1 MSDSDTSNDDT
12 VNDDIDDIV
21 NDDTDDIVND
31 DTDEPSDQSRAFVL
45 GLDGVP
51 WRLLR
56 EWVDNGELD
65 HFAQLIEEGAA
76 GPLSSTKPAT
86 TPLAWPSIATGCR
99 PDKHGIY
106 GFRRP
111 QSDYTQEVY
120 TAEALSRPSL
130 WELLSPA
137 VVGNVPMT
145 YPVTGSDSSA
155 AVTGSESAIVS
166 GMMTPATA
174 SSERFAYPSAL
185 REEIDARIPDY
196 EVGLTWHQYDG
207 PTEEFLRDLETLVE
221 NRRELM
227 RLLMKREDW
236 RLFFFVYTAPDR
248 LQHLT
253 WDQELLLDHYRVLD
267 EVVGEVMAY
276 VEDRDATLYVVSDHG
291 FGPVDAHVAP
301 NQVLADEGL
310 FVRQEPSGVSGVL
323 DDLGVTRERLADA
336 FRSAGLDPG
345 TVVERLP
352 ATFREGVASRVP
364 GEHALYDMEYG
375 ETVAFVHEL
384 GNVYVN
390 DAGRFDEGAVDP
402 EDVPEIKRD
411 LIEAFTNVTN
421 PETGQPALEVY
432 DGDELFP
439 TDPGSPDLVVEGRE
453 GYEVTPELPGDAF
466 APAGKKVASHRPE
479 GILLAWGPDVDPEAT
494 PMDATVYDVAPTLLH
509 GVGEPI
515 PEGVDGRVL
524 TEVFEPGSAPASNEP
539 RTRQHEQEQAGSRDG
554 DTGDDD
560 TEDDDTGDDFE
571 DVEDRLRG
579 LGYLN

>member
-1 MSDSDTSNDDT
+1 MSDSDTADGDMDDH
-12 VNDDIDDIV
+12 
-21 NDDTDDIVND
+21 DTDNNI
-31 DTDEPSDQSRAFVL
+31 DEPSEQSRAFVL

-51 WRLLR
+51 WRLL
-56 EWVDNGELD
+56 EDWVDDGELE
-65 HFAQLIEEGAA
+65 HFARLIEEGAA

-86 TPLAWPSIATGCR
+86 TPLAWPSLVTGCR

-111 QSDYTQEVY
+111 QSDYTQKVY
-120 TAEALSRPSL
+120 TAEDLSRPPL
-130 WELLSPA
+130 WELLSPV

-145 YPVTGSDSSA
+145 YPVRGSDGSA
-155 AVTGSESAIVS
+155 AVTGSESAIVG
-166 GMMTPATA
+166 GMMTPRAA
-174 SSERFAYPSAL
+174 SPERFAHPSAL
-185 REEIDARIPDY
+185 RDEIDARIPDY

-207 PTEEFLRDLETLVE
+207 PTEEFLADLETLVE

-227 RLLMKREDW
+227 RLLMKREGW
-236 RLFFFVYTAPDR
+236 QLFFFVYTAPDR
-248 LQHLT
+248 LQHLI
-253 WDQELLLDHYRVLD
+253 WDQELLLDHYQVLD
-267 EVVGEVMAY
+267 EVVGEVIAY
-276 VEDRDATLYVVSDHG
+276 VEDQNATLYVVSDHG
-291 FGPVDAHVAP
+291 FGPVDAHIAP

-323 DDLGVTRERLADA
+323 DGIGVTRERLTNT
-336 FRSAGLDPG
+336 FRAAGLDLRE
-345 TVVERLP
+345 VVERLP

-364 GEHALYDMEYG
+364 GEHALYDMDYG

-390 DAGRFDEGAVDP
+390 DAERFKEGAVDP

-411 LIEAFTNVTN
+411 LIEAFTNVDD

-439 TDPGSPDLVVEGRE
+439 TDPDSPDLVVEGRD

-479 GILLAWGPDVDPEAT
+479 GILLAWGPEVSSGAT
-494 PMDATVYDVAPTLLH
+494 PTDATVYDLAPTLLH
-509 GVGEPI
+509 GIGEPI
-515 PEGVDGRVL
+515 PESVDGRVL
-524 TEVFEPGSAPASNEP
+524 TEIFEPGSVPARREP
-539 RTRQHEQEQAGSRDG
+539 RTRRRGKEQTESRD
-554 DTGDDD
+554 DNTGDDGP
-560 TEDDDTGDDFE
+560 EDDFE

>member
-1 MSDSDTSNDDT
+1 MSDSDTANDDVDDT
-12 VNDDIDDIV
+12 VNDDTDDTV
-21 NDDTDDIVND
+21 NNDTDDIVND
-31 DTDEPSDQSRAFVL
+31 DTDEPSNQSRAFVL

-51 WRLLR
+51 WRLLQ
-56 EWVDNGELD
+56 EWVDDGELD
-65 HFAQLIEEGAA
+65 HFARLIEEGAA

-86 TPLAWPSIATGCR
+86 TPLAWPSIVTGCR

-111 QSDYTQEVY
+111 QSDYTQKVY
-120 TAEALSRPSL
+120 TAEDLSRPPL

-145 YPVTGSDSSA
+145 YPVIGSDGSA
-155 AVTGSESAIVS
+155 AVTGSESAIVG
-166 GMMTPATA
+166 GMMTPGSA
-174 SSERFAYPSAL
+174 SPERFVYPSSL
-185 REEIDARIPDY
+185 REEIDTRIPDY

-207 PTEEFLRDLETLVE
+207 PTAEFLADLETLVE

-227 RLLMKREDW
+227 QLLMERTGW

-253 WDQELLLDHYRVLD
+253 WDLELLLDHYRVLD

-276 VEDRDATLYVVSDHG
+276 VEDQDATLYVVSDHG

-310 FVRQEPSGVSGVL
+310 FVRQEPSGISGVL
-323 DDLGVTRERLADA
+323 DDLGVTRERLAGA

-390 DAGRFDEGAVDP
+390 DAERFDEGAVNPD
-402 EDVPEIKRD
+402 DIPEIKRD
-411 LIEAFTNVTN
+411 LIEVFTNVTD

-439 TDPGSPDLVVEGRE
+439 TDPDSPDLVVEGRK

-479 GILLAWGPDVDPEAT
+479 GILLAWGPDVDPGAT

-509 GVGEPI
+509 GIGEPI

-524 TEVFEPGSAPASNEP
+524 TEIFEPGSAPANHEP
-539 RTRQHEQEQAGSRDG
+539 RIRRHGQASTG
-554 DTGDDD
+554 TGDESP
-560 TEDDDTGDDFE
+560 EDDFG

>member
-1 MSDSDTSNDDT
+1 MP
-12 VNDDIDDIV
+12 
-21 NDDTDDIVND
+21 DTDTAADV
-31 DTDEPSDQSRAFVL
+31 SHRSRAFVL

-56 EWVDNGELD
+56 EWAADGELE
-65 HFAQLIEEGAA
+65 HFARLVEEGAA
-76 GPLSSTKPAT
+76 GPLASTTPAT
-86 TPLAWPSIATGCR
+86 TPLAWPSIATGTR

-111 QSDYTQEVY
+111 RSDYTQAVY
-120 TAEALSRPSL
+120 TAEDLSRPPL

-145 YPVTGSDSSA
+145 YPVGADGSA
-155 AVTGSESAIVS
+155 GVTGPGGAIVS
-166 GMMTPATA
+166 GMMTPSSA
-174 SSERFAYPSAL
+174 SPGRFAQPPAL
-185 REEIDARIPDY
+185 REELDARIPDY
-196 EVGLTWHQYDG
+196 EVGLTWHRYDG
-207 PTEEFLRDLETLVE
+207 PTGAFLADLETLVE

-227 RLLMKREDW
+227 GLLMEREDW

-253 WDQELLLDHYRVLD
+253 WDRGLLLDHYRILD
-267 EVVGEVMAY
+267 EVVGEVLAY
-276 VEDRDATLYVVSDHG
+276 VADRDATLYVVSDHG

-310 FVRQEPSGVSGVL
+310 FVRQEPSGLSGVL

-364 GEHALYDMEYG
+364 GEHALYDMDYG

-390 DAGRFDEGAVDP
+390 DAERFDEGAVDP
-402 EDVPEIKRD
+402 EEVPEIKRD
-411 LIEAFTNVTN
+411 LIDAFTNVTD
-421 PETGQPALEVY
+421 PETGQPALDVY
-432 DGDELFP
+432 DGDDLFP
-439 TDPGSPDLVVEGRE
+439 TDPDSPDLVVEGRE
-453 GYEVTPELPGDAF
+453 GYEVTPGLPGTAF

-494 PMDATVYDVAPTLLH
+494 PTDATVYDVTPTLLH
-509 GVGEPI
+509 GAGEPI

-524 TEVFEPGSAPASNEP
+524 TEIFEPGSAPASREP
-539 RTRQHEQEQAGSRDG
+539 RMRPHERASAR
-554 DTGDDD
+554 TDDD
-560 TEDDDTGDDFE
+560 GPEDDFE

>member
-1 MSDSDTSNDDT
+1 MSDPDTA
-12 VNDDIDDIV
+12 
-21 NDDTDDIVND
+21 NDDTDDIAND
-31 DTDEPSDQSRAFVL
+31 NIDEPSSQSRAFVL

-56 EWVDNGELD
+56 GWVEDGELEQ
-65 HFAQLIEEGAA
+65 FARLIEEGAA

-86 TPLAWPSIATGCR
+86 TPLAWPSIATGTR

-111 QSDYTQEVY
+111 QPDYTQKVY
-120 TAEALSRPSL
+120 TAEDLSRPPL

-145 YPVTGSDSSA
+145 YPVTGSDGSA
-155 AVTGSESAIVS
+155 AVTGSGSAIVG
-166 GMMTPATA
+166 GMMTPGSAPP
-174 SSERFAYPSAL
+174 ERFAHSSTL

-207 PTEEFLRDLETLVE
+207 PTEEFLADLETLVE

-227 RLLMKREDW
+227 QLLMEREDW
-236 RLFFFVYTAPDR
+236 QLFFFVYTAPDR

-310 FVRQEPSGVSGVL
+310 FGRGEPSGVSGVL
-323 DDLGVTRERLADA
+323 DGLGVTRERLIDA
-336 FRSAGLDPG
+336 FRATGIDLG

-352 ATFREGVASRVP
+352 DTFREGVASRVP
-364 GEHALYDMEYG
+364 GEHALYDMDYG

-390 DAGRFDEGAVDP
+390 DAERFEEGAVDP

-411 LIEAFTNVTN
+411 LIEAFTNVTD
-421 PETGQPALEVY
+421 PGTGQPVLEVY

-439 TDPGSPDLVVEGRE
+439 TDPSSPDLVVEGRE
-453 GYEVTPELPGDAF
+453 GYEVTPELPGDSF

-479 GILLAWGPDVDPEAT
+479 GILLAWGPDVDPGAT
-494 PMDATVYDVAPTLLH
+494 PTDATVYDVAPTLLH

-524 TEVFEPGSAPASNEP
+524 TEIFEPGSAPASHEP
-539 RTRQHEQEQAGSRDG
+539 RTHRHEQEQAGSKDG
-554 DTGDDD
+554 DP
-560 TEDDDTGDDFE
+560 EDDGPEDDFE